1 VQDSGEEWPSRKA
14 TPRATKKG
22 KTVTAPWRVSGFRG
36 NLLTSPPAAFA
47 LERIETTAPPPGTA
61 GTPPAQPLDSWS
73 VEFQGTGPTYVQ
85 LVQSERPVWNYAVPL
100 GPGERCTIR
109 LVRVGAELA
118 IDMTLPNS
126 NADLLLRYV
135 GNNLLQEA
143 SQTAESPTILAQ
155 DLLSGKFEFPIGAA
169 IGFYFLLRRGE
180 LERLHDWTTTLYH
193 SSPWLPDGVV
203 ILAEHLARLGEHKK
217 ALATL
222 VELPKRGLP
231 FFSSGLTYALNR
243 LRQYKRAVEKG
254 DLAGDIKP
262 LNALGAALG
271 RYAGYIDVT
280 RPKLTFMGTNPLR
293 PSHRA
298 GARSLPRRSINP
310 P

>member
-1 VQDSGEEWPSRKA
+1 
-14 TPRATKKG
+14 
-22 KTVTAPWRVSGFRG
+22 
-36 NLLTSPPAAFA
+36 
-47 LERIETTAPPPGTA
+47 
-61 GTPPAQPLDSWS
+61 
-73 VEFQGTGPTYVQ
+73 
-85 LVQSERPVWNYAVPL
+85 
-100 GPGERCTIR
+100 
-109 LVRVGAELA
+109 
-118 IDMTLPNS
+118 M
-126 NADLLLRYV
+126 
-135 GNNLLQEA
+135 
-143 SQTAESPTILAQ
+143 
-155 DLLSGKFEFPIGAA
+155 
-169 IGFYFLLRRGE
+169 
-180 LERLHDWTTTLYH
+180 
-193 SSPWLPDGVV
+193 